1 MNDKNENAK
10 FVAEQIKSQIAPS
23 ALICSGARNFAYG
36 DVERGALSFDIKGT
50 SRFPHRVH
58 KVMIVCTWADL
69 YKIKIIDRKGNLKA
83 ETDGIYCDQLTDTL
97 ESLWE
102 TEETMKKFIP
112 ANQVKYV
119 ITNIK
124 GSST

>member
-1 MNDKNENAK
+1 MNEKNENAK
-10 FVAEQIKSQIAPS
+10 FVAEEIKRQISPT
-23 ALICSGARNFAYG
+23 ALICSGAKNFAYG

-50 SRFPHRVH
+50 SKFPNRVH

-69 YKIKIIDRKGNLKA
+69 YRIKIIDRKGNLKA

-124 GSST
+124 GR

>member
-1 MNDKNENAK
+1 MNEKNEQAK

-23 ALICSGARNFAYG
+23 ALICSGARNFVYTNYQ
-36 DVERGALSFDIKGT
+36 RGALYFDIIGT
-50 SRFPHRVH
+50 SKFPHRVH
-58 KVMIVCTWADL
+58 TVMIVLTGADL
-69 YKIKIIDRKGNLKA
+69 YKIKIVDRKGKLKA
-83 ETDGIYCDQLTDTL
+83 EANGVYCDQLTHTL

-124 GSST
+124 GR

>member
-1 MNDKNENAK
+1 MNEKNENAK
-10 FVAEQIKSQIAPS
+10 FVAGAIKSQIALS
-23 ALICSGARNFAYG
+23 ALICSGAKNFAYG

-50 SRFPHRVH
+50 SKFPHRYH
-58 KVMIVCTWADL
+58 KVVIVCTWADL
-69 YKIKIIDRKGNLKA
+69 YRIKIIDRKGNVKA

-119 ITNIK
+119 INNIK
-124 GSST
+124 GR